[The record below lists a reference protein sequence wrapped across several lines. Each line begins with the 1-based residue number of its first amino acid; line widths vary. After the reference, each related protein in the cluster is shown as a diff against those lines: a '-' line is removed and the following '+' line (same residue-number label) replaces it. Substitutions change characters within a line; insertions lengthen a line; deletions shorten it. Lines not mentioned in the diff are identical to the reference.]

1 MLSFAKRNLV
11 ITVLSL
17 SALWLWFASPLNQ
30 ASASVSPAAPVSA
43 SLSPTLPLTNT
54 LTNTV
59 YLPLV
64 SRLYTVDLAI
74 SLTDHQLYAKVSD
87 ALTYNLVVSNV
98 GANPVTGAVI
108 SDVFPATLTGVTWAC
123 GASGG
128 ASCGTSSGNG
138 NISVTANLPLTST
151 VTLTIT
157 ATFNGDTTNTAS
169 VRAPAGAADADESNN
184 TATDTTVIPSAPP
197 PLAAGWLAYLNYY
210 RALANLPELTENPIW
225 SSAAAQHAC
234 YMVKNDYIG
243 HDEPDTQGECFTQD
257 GVVVAAKSNIMA
269 TSDINTTDFYAID
282 LWMKGPFHGIGML
295 DPALQAVGFGSYR
308 ESGTGSGLTDWKMAA
323 VLDVIDGL
331 VDPVPSG
338 ISFPIMWPGDG
349 AIVYLRSYD
358 GSESPDPLVDCPGY
372 VTSTGLP
379 IMLQVGDG
387 SVMPPLTVS
396 NTVITKRDGSLVEHC
411 EFDELTFTYPDST
424 QEAVARSVLGARD
437 AVVLIPRFPLTPGE
451 RYTVTVTMNDNTVYQ
466 WSFGVSRSASLPV
479 TQPRLKVEIR

>member
-1 MLSFAKRNLV
+1 MTSLAKRNLV

-64 SRLYTVDLAI
+64 YRPYMVDLAL
-74 SLTDHQLYAKVSD
+74 SLSDHQPYAEVGD

-108 SDVFPATLTGVTWAC
+108 SDVFPATLTGVAWTC

-128 ASCGTSSGNG
+128 ASCGTSGGSG
-138 NISVTANLPLTST
+138 NISVTADFPLTGT
-151 VTLTIT
+151 VTFTIS
-157 ATFNGDTTNTAS
+157 ATFNADAIHTAA
-169 VRAPAGAADADESNN
+169 VFVPAGASETDSSNN
-184 TATDTTVIPSAPP
+184 TATDSTLIAPAPP

-210 RALANLPELTENPIW
+210 RILANLPALTENPGW
-225 SSAAAQHAC
+225 SAAAAQHAC

-243 HDEPDTQGECFTQD
+243 HDEPDAQGGCFSQD
-257 GVVVAAKSNIMA
+257 GVVVAAKSNVMG
-269 TSDINTTDFYAID
+269 TSDISTTDFYAID
-282 LWMKGPFHGIGML
+282 LWMKGPFHAIGML
-295 DPALQAVGFGSYR
+295 DPQLQAVGFGSYH
-308 ESGTGSGLTDWKMAA
+308 EAGTGSGITDWKMAA

-372 VTSTGLP
+372 LASTGLP
-379 IMLQVGDG
+379 ILLQVGDG

-396 NTVITKRDGSLVEHC
+396 NTVITQRDGSSVEHC
-411 EFDELTFTYPDST
+411 EFDELTFTYPDPT
-424 QEAVARSVLGARD
+424 QEAIARSVLGARD